1 MAAFA
6 REPLSVKISFRVTER
21 EHQLLKSMAGDGDV
35 VDVIR
40 NALDAYLTPATPAK
54 RDSVEPLTPAAAP
67 APRRKHRRAS
77 GGK

>member
-40 NALDAYLTPATPAK
+40 NALDAYLMPAATK